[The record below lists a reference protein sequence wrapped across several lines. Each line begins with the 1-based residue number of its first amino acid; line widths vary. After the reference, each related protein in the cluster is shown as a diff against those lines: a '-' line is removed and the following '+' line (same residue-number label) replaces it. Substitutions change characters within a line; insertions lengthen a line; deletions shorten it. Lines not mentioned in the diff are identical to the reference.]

1 MTELRIRHISERYL
15 VKKLN
20 KEVGCVWR
28 KGERKWGDN
37 FRRRMMM
44 FESMVENILMYGTEI

>member
-1 MTELRIRHISERYL
+1 

-44 FESMVENILMYGTEI
+44 FESMIENILMYGTEI